1 MRKLAI
7 DLNELK
13 AVAGGFI
20 EGPVVGVTVG
30 LIEGPVVGV
39 TVGLIEGPVVGK
51 APDLP
56 AAGL

>member
-30 LIEGPVVGV
+30 LIEGPVVG
-39 TVGLIEGPVVGK
+39 K